1 MKSEISMMRIGK
13 KTQRRF
19 VSSLILGL
27 CVYVALAV
35 FGDVRGVADSL
46 RQFHWW
52 MLPVIFCLALGNYAL
67 RLVRWMYYLRLLDI
81 RVPAKDATTVFMS
94 GLAMSITP
102 GKFGELVKS
111 YFLKQMANVPV
122 RRSAPI
128 VFAERFTD
136 FFAIVALAGTGGL
149 AFGHGQRVIAVGVAI
164 TLAILILVMNRPWM
178 VRLIGL
184 VSRLRP
190 LGKPAETLHELYDNA
205 YTLLRFR
212 PLMVAV
218 VLGVAAWF
226 CECAAYY
233 LTIKAMGAVMG
244 IQPAVFIYAFATF
257 FGAVTF
263 LPGGLGTTEGSM
275 TGLAILQGVARDAA
289 SAATIVIRLATLW
302 FAVALGLIWIAS
314 SRDALIPDRED
325 IEEAGAG

>member
-1 MKSEISMMRIGK
+1 MRIGRH
-13 KTQRRF
+13 TQRRF
-19 VSSLILGL
+19 ILSLLLGL
-27 CVYVALAV
+27 VVYVALAI
-35 FGDVRGVADSL
+35 FGDIRGVTDSL
-46 RQFHWW
+46 RHFNWW
-52 MLPVIFCLALGNYAL
+52 ILPAIFGLALGNYAF

-122 RRSAPI
+122 RRSAPV

-136 FFAIVALAGTGGL
+136 FFAIVALAGAGGL
-149 AFGHGQRVIAVGVAI
+149 AFGYGQRVIGVGAAV
-164 TLAILILVMNRPWM
+164 TLLILILVMNRPWM
-178 VRLIGL
+178 NRLIDL
-184 VSRLRP
+184 VSRVRA
-190 LGKPAETLHELYDNA
+190 LGKPASTLHELYDHA

-212 PLMVAV
+212 PLVVAF
-218 VLGVAAWF
+218 VLGVASWF
-226 CECAAYY
+226 CECTAF
-233 LTIKAMGAVMG
+233 KAMGATMG
-244 IQPAVFIYAFATF
+244 IGPATFIYAFATF

-275 TGLAILQGVARDAA
+275 TGLAILHGVARDAA

-302 FAVALGLIWIAS
+302 FAVALGLLWIAS
-314 SRDALIPDRED
+314 SRDVLIPDRED
-325 IEEAGAG
+325 IQKAREE